1 MSTSLESGTF
11 VIVGGSGFL
20 GVSLAHHLAER
31 GGSVVILSRK
41 PPRATGPWRH
51 RSWDARTLG
60 AWSDELDGADGVIN
74 LAGRSVDC
82 IKTPDHRDEILRSRV
97 EATRHTFMETHRSWF
112 APKSRPWGAAWL
124 RW

>member
-1 MSTSLESGTF
+1 VSTSLESGTF

-20 GVSLAHHLAER
+20 GVSLAHYLAER

-41 PPRATGPWRH
+41 PPSATGPWRH

-97 EATRHTFMETHRSWF
+97 GIAATC
-112 APKSRPWGAAWL
+112 
-124 RW
+124 